1 MNYVVRG
8 RRMGGREGRSKGNLS
23 IEQEREVVKEGRQGR
38 TEVLPVLY
46 CPTSMTIGL
55 ESNSESERGGE

>member
-1 MNYVVRG
+1 
-8 RRMGGREGRSKGNLS
+8 MGGREGRSKGNLS